1 MNTSYSFTKSNL
13 KSFFRPG
20 WRDAGD
26 PGVEDVETRILM
38 KPEQGCR
45 AVCLPCPRRFYAL
58 FPIIIRRNTY
68 FFNTNSPLCLLM
80 IILANRI

>member
-13 KSFFRPG
+13 KSFFRSG

-38 KPEQGCR
+38 KPEQGCG
-45 AVCLPCPRRFYAL
+45 AVYLPCSRRFYAL
-58 FPIIIRRNTY
+58 
-68 FFNTNSPLCLLM
+68 
-80 IILANRI
+80 

>member
-1 MNTSYSFTKSNL
+1 MNTSYSFTKSDL

-26 PGVEDVETRILM
+26 PGTRILM
-38 KPEQGCR
+38 KPKQGCE
-45 AVCLPCPRRFYAL
+45 AVYLPCPRRFYAL

>member
-13 KSFFRPG
+13 KSFFRPEVEAEI
-20 WRDAGD
+20 R
-26 PGVEDVETRILM
+26 VEDVETRILM
-38 KPEQGCR
+38 KPKQGCG
-45 AVCLPCPRRFYAL
+45 AVYLPCPRKFYAL

>member
-1 MNTSYSFTKSNL
+1 MKTSYSFTKNNL
-13 KSFFRPG
+13 KSFSRPG
-20 WRDAGD
+20 GKGMGD
-26 PGVEDVETRILM
+26 PDVEDVETRILM

-58 FPIIIRRNTY
+58 FPIIIRRNTC

-80 IILANRI
+80 IILAQ

>member
-20 WRDAGD
+20 WRDVGD

-45 AVCLPCPRRFYAL
+45 AVYLPCPRRFYAL
-58 FPIIIRRNTY
+58 FPIIIRRNTC
-68 FFNTNSPLCLLM
+68 FFNTNSPLCLRM
-80 IILANRI
+80 TIWVQ